1 MNKVMDRAQKS
12 SVPAQTR
19 VTSEWLTRHFSCVVD
34 RTRSILFCLVFAL
47 AATGCANLQAPQRD
61 HLASTDIRLAECAVW
76 FKALDAAVTQSGVN
90 DIAARPMPGFP
101 YLRIDR
107 FLAAMKAEAKQD
119 LQLRRAW
126 IDAMRAR
133 DADGRRVEIANLPA
147 AQIAGLGASERT
159 VVETQTQYCAERL
172 MTADLGTE
180 TAIDELYRR
189 AFVADDYSSAKRALG
204 LYELARLPFYAGVNG
219 WHDEAAET
227 FSKAS
232 RGELTK
238 ERMQRYLPPQVPVFS
253 RHQVREILTRV
264 AEHPLGL
271 AQLSQAQ
278 RQQLFATYAPV
289 LEVETHAVFD
299 RIGRLY
305 WSYDASPR
313 VDVSQPVVYHRLG
326 YTRVGG
332 RTLLQLVYLA
342 WFPERPIDGSF
353 DILGGHLDGVV
364 WRVTLAADGEP
375 LLFDSIHPCGCYHM
389 FFPTPRL
396 QPLPSPQPWTE
407 WAFIPTSLPTVTES
421 QQLVVEVESRSHYL
435 RNVFATAAPG
445 NGTTYQLAEYADL
458 RSLPLPQG
466 GARSVFGPDGLIA
479 GSERGERY
487 LFWPMGIK
495 SAGAMRQAGSQPT
508 AFVGR
513 RHFDDADLVDR
524 RFRFRDE

>member
-1 MNKVMDRAQKS
+1 MNRAGKS
-12 SVPAQTR
+12 AGSAPTR
-19 VTSEWLTRHFSCVVD
+19 TTSEWLTVHSFSIVD
-34 RTRSILFCLVFAL
+34 RTRTTLFYLTLAL
-47 AATGCANLQAPQRD
+47 AATGCVNLQGPQRD

-76 FKALDAAVTQSGVN
+76 FKALDAAVAQNAVN

-107 FLAAMKAEAKQD
+107 FLASMKSEAKQD
-119 LQLRRAW
+119 LQRRRAW
-126 IDAMRAR
+126 VDAMRAR
-133 DADGRRVEIANLPA
+133 DADGRRVEIANLSA
-147 AQIAGLGASERT
+147 ARVAELGVGKRT
-159 VVETQTQYCAERL
+159 AVETRTQDCAERL

-180 TAIDELYRR
+180 AAIDELYRR

-204 LYELARLPFYAGVNG
+204 LYELTRLPFYAGVSG
-219 WHDEAAET
+219 WQEDTAEI
-227 FSKAS
+227 FSKAG
-232 RGELTK
+232 RGELTN
-238 ERMQRYLPPQVPVFS
+238 EQMRRYLPPQLPVFS
-253 RHQVREILTRV
+253 RQQVSEILARA

-271 AQLSQAQ
+271 AQLSPVQ
-278 RQQLFATYAPV
+278 RRQLFATYAPV
-289 LEVETHAVFD
+289 LEIETHADFD

-305 WSYDASPR
+305 WSSNASPQ

-332 RTLLQLVYLA
+332 RTLLQLVYVA

-353 DILGGHLDGVV
+353 DVLGGHLDGVV

-396 QPLPSPQPWTE
+396 EPLPPPQHWTE
-407 WAFIPTSLPTVTES
+407 WAFIPASLPAVAES
-421 QQLVVEVESRSHYL
+421 QRLVVEVQSRSHYL
-435 RNVFATAAPG
+435 RNVSATTAPG
-445 NGTTYQLAEYADL
+445 NGTTYQFAEYGDL

-466 GARSVFGPDGLIA
+466 GSRSVFGPDGLIT

-495 SAGAMRQAGSQPT
+495 SPGAMRQAGSQAT

-513 RHFDDADLVDR
+513 RHFDDADLVDK
-524 RFRFRDE
+524 RFRLRDE

>member
-1 MNKVMDRAQKS
+1 MNRAGS
-12 SVPAQTR
+12 A
-19 VTSEWLTRHFSCVVD
+19 
-34 RTRSILFCLVFAL
+34 LFYLALAL

-61 HLASTDIRLAECAVW
+61 HLASTYIRLAECAVW
-76 FKALDAAVTQSGVN
+76 FKALDATVAQSGVN
-90 DIAARPMPGFP
+90 DIAARPIPGFP

-107 FLAAMKAEAKQD
+107 FLAALKAEAKQD

-133 DADGRRVEIANLPA
+133 DADGRRVEIANLSA
-147 AQIAGLGASERT
+147 ARLAALGVGERSA
-159 VVETQTQYCAERL
+159 VETRTQACAEHL

-180 TAIDELYRR
+180 VAIDELYRR
-189 AFVADDYSSAKRALG
+189 AFVADDYSSAKRVLG
-204 LYELARLPFYAGVNG
+204 LYELTRLPFYSGVSG
-219 WHDEAAET
+219 WQEDTADT
-227 FSKAS
+227 FSKAD
-232 RGELTK
+232 RGEPTN
-238 ERMQRYLPPQVPVFS
+238 ERMQRYLPPQLPVFS
-253 RHQVREILTRV
+253 RQQVIEILARA

-271 AQLSQAQ
+271 VQLSQVQ

-289 LEVETHAVFD
+289 LEIETHADFD

-305 WSYDASPR
+305 WSSDTSPQ

-332 RTLLQLVYLA
+332 RTLLQLVYVA

-353 DILGGHLDGVV
+353 DMLGGHLDGMV

-396 QPLPSPQPWTE
+396 EPLPPPRPRIE
-407 WAFIPTSLPTVTES
+407 WAFIPASLPAITES
-421 QQLVVEVESRSHYL
+421 QRLVVEVQSRSHYL
-435 RNVFATAAPG
+435 RNVSATAVPG
-445 NGTTYQLAEYADL
+445 NGTTYEFAEYGDL
-458 RSLPLPQG
+458 RSLPLPLG
-466 GARSVFGPDGLIA
+466 GSRSVFGPDGLIA

-495 SAGAMRQAGSQPT
+495 SPGAMRQAGSQAT

-513 RHFDDADLVDR
+513 RHFDDADLVDK
-524 RFRFRDE
+524 RFRLRDE

>member
-1 MNKVMDRAQKS
+1 MNRAEKSSKPAQNRVISEWLMRHFSRIVDRAQ
-12 SVPAQTR
+12 T
-19 VTSEWLTRHFSCVVD
+19 TL
-34 RTRSILFCLVFAL
+34 LCLAFAL

-61 HLASTDIRLAECAVW
+61 HLASTDIPLADCAAW
-76 FKALDAAVTQSGVN
+76 FAALDAAVAQDGVN

-107 FLAAMKAEAKQD
+107 FLAEMKAEAKQD
-119 LQLRRAW
+119 LQLRRGW
-126 IDAMRAR
+126 IDEMRAR
-133 DADGRRVEIANLPA
+133 DADGRRVEIANLSDD
-147 AQIAGLGASERT
+147 QIAALGTSQRNA
-159 VVETQTQYCAERL
+159 VETRTQDCAERL
-172 MTADLGTE
+172 MKADLGAE

-189 AFVADDYSSAKRALG
+189 AFVADDYSLVKRAIG
-204 LYELARLPFYAGVNG
+204 LYELTRLPFYAGVSG
-219 WHDEAAET
+219 WHEDATET

-232 RGELTK
+232 RGDLPK

-253 RHQVREILTRV
+253 HKQVSEILTHA
-264 AEHPLGL
+264 AEQPFGL

-278 RQQLFATYAPV
+278 RQRLFATYAPV
-289 LEVETHAVFD
+289 LEVETQANFD

-305 WSYDASPR
+305 WSSDASPQ
-313 VDVSQPVVYHRLG
+313 VDISQPVVYHRLS
-326 YTRVGG
+326 YTRVDG

-342 WFPERPIDGSF
+342 WFPARPIDGSF
-353 DILGGHLDGVV
+353 DILGGHLDGIV

-396 QPLPSPQPWTE
+396 EPLPSPQPWTE
-407 WAFIPTSLPTVTES
+407 WAFIPTSLPSVTES
-421 QQLVVEVESRSHYL
+421 QRLVIEVESRSHYL
-435 RNVFATAAPG
+435 SNVSATATPG
-445 NGTTYQLAEYADL
+445 NGTTYQFADYNDL

-466 GARSVFGPDGLIA
+466 GSRSVFGPDGLIA

-495 SAGAMRQAGSQPT
+495 SPGAMRQAGSQPT

-513 RHFDDADLVDR
+513 RHFDDADLVDK
-524 RFRFRDE
+524 RFHLRDE